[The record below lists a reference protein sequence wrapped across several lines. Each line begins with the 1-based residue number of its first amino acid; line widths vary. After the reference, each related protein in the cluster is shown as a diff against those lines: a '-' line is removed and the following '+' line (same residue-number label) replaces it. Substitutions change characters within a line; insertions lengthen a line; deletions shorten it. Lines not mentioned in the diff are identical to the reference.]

1 MGLKRRVRGKG
12 TLAVENGAQGEFKVE
27 STSTI
32 SHLKVSKIKAF
43 SAHATLCTTSCRT
56 VGALLV
62 TNPEK
67 VQLIQPP
74 MRIMGSTLVTFP
86 FIMSVSML
94 GSVKKNTM

>member
-1 MGLKRRVRGKG
+1 MAQLAASGVR
-12 TLAVENGAQGEFKVE
+12 
-27 STSTI
+27 
-32 SHLKVSKIKAF
+32 
-43 SAHATLCTTSCRT
+43 
-56 VGALLV
+56 ALLV

-94 GSVKKNTM
+94 GSVNRERNKMQIRTNAHSNRTCSYFVARAAFSLVLVLVLEFILKMYM